1 MGNKTDV
8 RRRWLGAIYLALALG
23 MLIAGQTV
31 LRNSF
36 GPVGFVIFWL
46 VCLVF
51 TCLAILVAFLDLSAV
66 RRRTREEQRDLIEN
80 TLKEIARQKE
90 ARAKKAS
97 GAGGDPR

>member
-1 MGNKTDV
+1 MGNRSDV

-23 MLIAGQTV
+23 MLIVGQTV
-31 LRNSF
+31 LRDRF

-46 VCLVF
+46 VCLTF

-66 RRRTREEQRDLIEN
+66 RRRTREEQRELVEN

-90 ARAKKAS
+90 AKAKKTS
-97 GAGGDPR
+97 GATGDSR